1 MNKELTDI
9 INKIS
14 SDRPVS
20 SETRAPDGYFEKL
33 PDQVLK
39 RWKEEKRKSTGFLIQ
54 LQKMIAAAVI
64 VFGICITV
72 ALLTNHGHMNT
83 ADIEIS
89 STEAYDY
96 IFNHI
101 EAFDSLL
108 EEPLSLA
115 ELHETQ
121 DSAPGAIEDFLLQE
135 LDGSDIEQFF

>member
-9 INKIS
+9 IKKIS
-14 SDRPVS
+14 SDRPAGS
-20 SETRAPDGYFEKL
+20 ATRTPDGYFEKL
-33 PDQVLK
+33 PDQVLM
-39 RWKEEKRKSTGFLIQ
+39 RWKIEKRKSTGFIIQ

-64 VFGICITV
+64 VFGLCITV
-72 ALLTNHGHMNT
+72 ALLTNHDKRNT
-83 ADIEIS
+83 ADMEIS
-89 STEAYDY
+89 SAEAYNY

-115 ELHETQ
+115 ELNESQ
-121 DSAPGAIEDFLLQE
+121 DSAPEAIEDFLLQE

>member
-9 INKIS
+9 IKKIS
-14 SDRPVS
+14 SDRPAS
-20 SETRAPDGYFEKL
+20 SATRAPDGYFEKL

-72 ALLTNHGHMNT
+72 ALLTNNDDRNT
-83 ADIEIS
+83 ANIEIS
-89 STEAYDY
+89 STEAYEY

-101 EAFDSLL
+101 DEFDYLL
-108 EEPLSLA
+108 DEPLSLA
-115 ELHETQ
+115 ELDETQ
-121 DSAPGAIEDFLLQE
+121 DSAPEAIEDFLLQE